1 MSLTRKIKDYYKKG
15 GNLLFT
21 TPSHAQGEYIPDEA
35 KMLLG
40 KKFFKCDFSEIEDFD
55 NLRHPEG
62 ILLELQDKISY
73 IYQSKKS
80 FMLTNG
86 SSSGICALMLAILK
100 PDDKVL
106 VARNC
111 HISVC
116 NGLTLTGAN
125 PVWFLP
131 EYDKEWG
138 IFKGI
143 SPSQIENILKK
154 EKDIKAVIL
163 TSPTY
168 EGIFSD
174 IGEISKITKKYNT
187 KLIIDEAH
195 GALVNFGEF
204 KTKPAILCGADA
216 CVQSLHKTAGAPNPC
231 ALLHI
236 AQNSSI
242 NSDSIQNALNLINT
256 TSPSYPL
263 LAAIE
268 ATVDFL
274 ASIKGKTQISKL
286 LSDIKDLKNGCSEN
300 IIFYEGFNDPTKI
313 LIKIKG
319 MNALKAAEILNK
331 KYKIEEEFSTE
342 SYMLFIT
349 GIGTTY
355 KKLKRLFE
363 VLSMTDFSQKP
374 NALKENEY
382 YYVLPEKAMTP
393 RQAYFANSKF
403 IEKSNAYGKICAEAI
418 ISYPPGI
425 PLIVPGEI
433 ITSEYITDDLENIKT
448 ID

>member
-1 MSLTRKIKDYYKKG
+1 MSLIKKIKDYYNKG
-15 GNLLFT
+15 KSHLFT
-21 TPSHAQGEYIPDEA
+21 TPSHSQGEYIADEA
-35 KMLLG
+35 RNLLG
-40 KKFFKCDFSEIEDFD
+40 EKFFACDFSEIEGFD

-62 ILLELQDKISY
+62 ILLELQNKISH

-106 VARNC
+106 VSRNC

-116 NGLTLTGAN
+116 NGLILTGAN

-131 EYDKEWG
+131 EFDKEWG

-168 EGIFSD
+168 EGIYSD
-174 IGEISKITKKYNT
+174 IGEISKITQKYNT

-195 GALVNFGEF
+195 GALINFGEF

-216 CVQSLHKTAGAPNPC
+216 SVQSLHKTAGAPNPC

-242 NSDSIQNALNLINT
+242 KSDSIQNALNLINT

-274 ASIKGKTQISKL
+274 ASIKGKEQISKL
-286 LSDIKDLKNGCSEN
+286 LSDINDFKNRCTKN

-319 MNALKAAEILNK
+319 MNALEAAEILNT
-331 KYKIEEEFSTE
+331 KYKIEEEFSTDT
-342 SYMLFIT
+342 YMLFIT
-349 GIGTTY
+349 GIGTTH

-363 VLSMTDFSQKP
+363 VLSMTDFSQKSYT
-374 NALKENEY
+374 LKENEY
-382 YYVLPEKAMTP
+382 YYALPKKVITP
-393 RQAYFANSKF
+393 RQAYFSKSKF
-403 IEKSNAYGKICAEAI
+403 VEKSNAYGRICAEAI
-418 ISYPPGI
+418 LSYPPGI

-433 ITSEYITDDLENIKT
+433 ITSEYVTDEIENVKT
-448 ID
+448 VD